1 MTEVQFIS
9 EKFLFLF
16 FPKYSFPWL
25 LPRLWPYSM
34 VCANSGRAAKRLSP
48 GVTPRD
54 QPWPVGLK
62 AGACGRPNSREGH
75 RGLRTFRLSGYS
87 VALLINVRLINCR
100 LINGPADQ

>member
-1 MTEVQFIS
+1 MTKVQSVS
-9 EKFLFLF
+9 EKSLPFS
-16 FPKYSFPWL
+16 PVYSFFCYCSPVYGHTQWFA
-25 LPRLWPYSM
+25 RIVAERRS
-34 VCANSGRAAKRLSP
+34 ASSP

-62 AGACGRPNSREGH
+62 AGTCGRSNSREGH